1 MCPGTALQRR
11 REPRRSLSV
20 PTTGLRSTRVGLTRL
35 NILLRGSGAAQRLR
49 KTSCTRCTE
58 VWTCRAARRRLVRAG
73 QPGRSGR
80 TVGRFSWPRRKTTGA
95 RSEKSVG
102 SSLSR
107 RMSHGQRTA
116 QLRHTCCGER
126 RSHMPPR
133 TERSRT
139 KMYICCTLMPGQAS
153 IRIQPRQVP
162 MKPMSWGTV
171 PYYLLPVQT

>member
-107 RMSHGQRTA
+107 RMSHG
-116 QLRHTCCGER
+116 R